1 MGILLA
7 TGSEVSLAIEVQ
19 QELEKENIFTRVV
32 SNAINGIVWDQQSHD
47 YKNLVLP
54 NVKTLAIEMASE
66 LPWYK
71 YTKHV
76 YGVSE
81 FGLSAP
87 QDVVVEKYGFTKEKV
102 LLKYK
107 EI

>member
-1 MGILLA
+1 MP
-7 TGSEVSLAIEVQ
+7 SM
-19 QELEKENIFTRVV
+19 ELF
-32 SNAINGIVWDQQSHD
+32 DQQSHD

>member
-1 MGILLA
+1 
-7 TGSEVSLAIEVQ
+7 
-19 QELEKENIFTRVV
+19 
-32 SNAINGIVWDQQSHD
+32 
-47 YKNLVLP
+47 
-54 NVKTLAIEMASE
+54 
-66 LPWYK
+66 
-71 YTKHV
+71 
-76 YGVSE
+76 VSE